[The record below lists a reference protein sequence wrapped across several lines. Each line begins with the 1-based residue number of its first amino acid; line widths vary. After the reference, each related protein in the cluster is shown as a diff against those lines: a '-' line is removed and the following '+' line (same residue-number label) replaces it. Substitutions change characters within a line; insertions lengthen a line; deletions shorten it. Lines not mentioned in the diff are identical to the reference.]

1 MQANE
6 TTYEKREQK
15 SNYSKGERAKYHGKD
30 RQSHPV

>member
-15 SNYSKGERAKYHGKD
+15 SNYFKWERAKYHGKD
-30 RQSHPV
+30 R